1 MKRPDPILAA
11 IAREH
16 LNITTLAT
24 RRSDSLDFHN
34 VAVWQ
39 VEAALKAAFDAG
51 VRSTDKN
58 AAPKLLEALIAASDW
73 IDAQLGEPRSEIQ
86 AKVKQAIAEATGR
99 AA

>member
-1 MKRPDPILAA
+1 MTQPDPILAA

-24 RRSDSLDFHN
+24 RRSDCLDFHD

-39 VEAALKAAFDAG
+39 VEAALKASFDAG
-51 VRSTDKN
+51 IRSADKN
-58 AAPKLLEALIAASDW
+58 AAPMLLEALIAASDW
-73 IDAQLGEPRSEIQ
+73 IDAQLGKPRSEIQ
-86 AKVKQAIAEATGR
+86 EQVKQAIASAIGR

>member
-16 LNITTLAT
+16 LFIPTLET
-24 RRSDSLDFHN
+24 RRSDSLDFHD

-51 VRSTDKN
+51 
-58 AAPKLLEALIAASDW
+58 
-73 IDAQLGEPRSEIQ
+73 
-86 AKVKQAIAEATGR
+86 KVADNR
-99 AA
+99 R